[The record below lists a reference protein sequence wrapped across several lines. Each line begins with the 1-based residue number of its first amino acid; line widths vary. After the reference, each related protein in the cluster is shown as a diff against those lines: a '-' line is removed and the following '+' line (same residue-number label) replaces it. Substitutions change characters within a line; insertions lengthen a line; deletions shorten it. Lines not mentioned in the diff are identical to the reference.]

1 MSYMLSGYDT
11 PVARVA
17 IMRSV
22 PWILQNQNEDGS
34 WGAEPDRESATIAV
48 VRALKRVGLI

>member
-48 VRALKRVGLI
+48 VRALKRAGLI